1 MNLCRAL
8 GTANNK
14 AEGALNKI
22 TGNLQI
28 SECRQRFKEAII
40 LRFPDRPSY
49 DINFTAVLYEIE

>member
-1 MNLCRAL
+1 MSCTRDCKQQS
-8 GTANNK
+8 G
-14 AEGALNKI
+14 GALNKI